1 MGPSRRILALF
12 LALEA
17 ALYAAFLIWDLTIGG
32 RGSNPIKYAGIL
44 LCLGYALYASRRGG
58 SRLVPAALTLTALA
72 DVFLLLLDRHYALG
86 VLLFCGVQAL
96 YLVRIVRHPGGRS
109 LWGLRI
115 ALFLLAL
122 LVLHGL
128 GLLIPLNI
136 LALFYF
142 TNFLCNALASLGCR
156 GRNMGLFSV
165 GLWLF
170 LCCDL
175 CVGLFQ
181 SPELIS
187 PGLESF
193 VRVGMWLF
201 YLPAQVL
208 IALSGANHSLGGTLH
223 ETK

>member
-1 MGPSRRILALF
+1 MGPSRRALTLF
-12 LALEA
+12 LSVEAL
-17 ALYAAFLIWDLTIGG
+17 LYAAFLTWDLTVGG

-44 LCLGYALYASRRGG
+44 LCLAYSLYLERRGG
-58 SRLVPAALTLTALA
+58 SRLVPAALAFTALA

-86 VLLFCGVQAL
+86 ILLFCVVQGL
-96 YLVRIVRHPGGRS
+96 YLVRIVRHPRGRS
-109 LWGLRI
+109 LWGLR
-115 ALFLLAL
+115 AVLFLLAL
-122 LVLHGL
+122 LVLKGL

-142 TNFLCNALASLGCR
+142 TNFFCNALASLGCP
-156 GRNMGLFSV
+156 GRNMRLFSV

-181 SPELIS
+181 SPELTS
-187 PGLESF
+187 PAVEAF

-201 YLPAQVL
+201 YLPAQIL
-208 IALSGANHSLGGTLH
+208 IVLSGANQPFGGTPY